1 MLNRR
6 YALLG
11 WAVWRL
17 ANVMAKRRAKAMVSS
32 KPSGRKSIR
41 FAAVVPAAAA
51 LAVGVWFVFFR
62 RSAEQDADAELLG

>member
-17 ANVMAKRRAKAMVSS
+17 GKMMAKRRAKAIV
-32 KPSGRKSIR
+32 PSMPPERKSIR
-41 FAAVVPAAAA
+41 LVAVVPAAAA
-51 LAVGVWFVFFR
+51 LAAAVWFVFFR
-62 RSAEQDADAELLG
+62 RSAEQDAELVG

>member
-17 ANVMAKRRAKAMVSS
+17 GKMMAKRRAKAMVPSMSS
-32 KPSGRKSIR
+32 ERKSIR
-41 FAAVVPAAAA
+41 LVAVLPAAAA
-51 LAVGVWFVFFR
+51 LAAAVWFVFFR
-62 RSAEQDADAELLG
+62 RSAEQDAELVG

>member
-17 ANVMAKRRAKAMVSS
+17 GKVMAKRRARAMV
-32 KPSGRKSIR
+32 PSGERSIR
-41 FAAVVPAAAA
+41 LSAVVPALLAAGA
-51 LAVGVWFVFFR
+51 AVWFFVR
-62 RSAEQDADAELLG
+62 HRASKSESEREAELVG

>member
-17 ANVMAKRRAKAMVSS
+17 GKMMAKRRAKAMVPSMSS
-32 KPSGRKSIR
+32 ERKSIGLVALLPVAAA
-41 FAAVVPAAAA
+41 FAAA
-51 LAVGVWFVFFR
+51 VWFVFFR
-62 RSAEQDADAELLG
+62 RSAEQDAELVG